1 MLFLKIPIK
10 EIILKTTIKWFISL
24 RFLSLKTFLK
34 SNMHENYCHLKTR
47 IYIYIMDK
55 CMRVAAMYRAQ
66 MRVDSLSL
74 NDCADQLSLQEATS
88 TLCHRVVRD
97 VFWHELRPSASLPLQ
112 ADSHSRSS
120 FVPSRVTRSQL
131 SSAARERHVSIVGA
145 SERAS
150 KRANERTGE
159 RVVPFWELLSA
170 NQRVLRA
177 VGRTGVSPAIVYLR
191 S

>member
-1 MLFLKIPIK
+1 M
-10 EIILKTTIKWFISL
+10 
-24 RFLSLKTFLK
+24 
-34 SNMHENYCHLKTR
+34 MG
-47 IYIYIMDK
+47 K
-55 CMRVAAMYRAQ
+55 CMRVAAVYRAQ
-66 MRVDSLSL
+66 IRVDSLSL
-74 NDCADQLSLQEATS
+74 NDCADQLSLQGATS

-150 KRANERTGE
+150 KRANERTSASY
-159 RVVPFWELLSA
+159 PFENYCLQISAYCAPWDGQEFRQRSSISPLLA
-170 NQRVLRA
+170 PGLE
-177 VGRTGVSPAIVYLR
+177 GRSR
-191 S
+191 